1 MLQHLTLMLAKY
13 ILLGAAVAFLVAAVV
28 RGLRHPSSRTWLLVG
43 AIFLLVSLWLFS
55 RP

>member
-1 MLQHLTLMLAKY
+1 MLAKY
-13 ILLGAAVAFLVAAVV
+13 ILVALACVFVAAALLK
-28 RGLRHPSSRTWLLVG
+28 RSQGLNHPQNRTWLLVG